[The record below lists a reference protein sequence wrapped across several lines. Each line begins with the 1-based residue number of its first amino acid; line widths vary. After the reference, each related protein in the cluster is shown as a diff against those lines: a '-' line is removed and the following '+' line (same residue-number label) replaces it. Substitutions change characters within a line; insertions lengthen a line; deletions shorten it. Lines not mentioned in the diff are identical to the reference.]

1 MLFLLG
7 GSYSLPVFY
16 LLGLNPMRE
25 DQVERRK
32 IRGTMEDRRYSLPQI
47 RVAIEKILDRP
58 EMLPYMREQLKSN
71 LQLELLLNEPP
82 RGISNR

>member
-1 MLFLLG
+1 MTL
-7 GSYSLPVFY
+7 
-16 LLGLNPMRE
+16 RE
-25 DQVERRK
+25 DQIERRK
-32 IRGTMEDRRYSLPQI
+32 KTGTMEDRKYSLPQI
-47 RVAIEKILDRP
+47 RIAIEKILDRP